1 MNQRRRVMT
10 MLGVAVVAAFA
21 LAFAI
26 GNGASARSLASGVGS
41 IDVTVALVGLGCSAL
56 AMGNRGLLNRAAH
69 RAVGLDAG
77 VGAMTHTAAVG
88 FAAQKMIK
96 SAGAVGLVVF
106 LRHGK
111 RRGHAPCA
119 VAAACL
125 LTASASFVAMGVL
138 LGAAL
143 VVLAVTGQLTGWWL
157 AAGVAFAVYVLI
169 LAPIAVLIV
178 RNRRA
183 AHWAWRGGQRIRRRL
198 PWCKNRDA
206 SDAQFPTALLDAV
219 ADARTRPRAMRDLL
233 LHAVVSKVLGALAL
247 AAAIM
252 AVGLPITAAGALVIY
267 ATALAASLLTIVPGG
282 IGTVEASTTA
292 MLIGAGATA
301 GAAALA
307 VALFRLFD
315 LWLPVLTGAAVA
327 RRDARRDRRCSE
339 TEVAGSYTIDL
350 ARLEH
355 WAAASAHL

>member
-1 MNQRRRVMT
+1 M
-10 MLGVAVVAAFA
+10 
-21 LAFAI
+21 
-26 GNGASARSLASGVGS
+26 
-41 IDVTVALVGLGCSAL
+41 VGLGFSAL

-96 SAGAVGLVVF
+96 SAGAVGLAVF

-143 VVLAVTGQLTGWWL
+143 LVLAVTGQLTGWWL
-157 AAGVAFAVYVLI
+157 AAGVAFAVYALV
-169 LAPIAVLIV
+169 LAPT
-178 RNRRA
+178 RRA
-183 AHWAWRGGQRIRRRL
+183 DRPQPAGRALGVAGRATPPPPD
-198 PWCKNRDA
+198 PWGTHRDR

-219 ADARTRPRAMRDLL
+219 ADARTRPRAMRKLM
-233 LHAVVSKVLGALAL
+233 LHAVLSKLLGALAL
-247 AAAIM
+247 AAAII

-292 MLIGAGATA
+292 LLIGAGATA
-301 GAAALA
+301 GSGGAGG
-307 VALFRLFD
+307 RLV
-315 LWLPVLTGAAVA
+315 PACSTSGCRCSRA
-327 RRDARRDRRCSE
+327 RRSHAATRVASVAAPRRSRRVLRRRSRPPRALG
-339 TEVAGSYTIDL
+339 VSRL
-350 ARLEH
+350 ARLTARLLTARRPAYWIEVANN
-355 WAAASAHL
+355 WS

>member
-1 MNQRRRVMT
+1 MNQRRRALT
-10 MLGVAVVAAFA
+10 MLGAAIVAAFA
-21 LAFAI
+21 IAFAI
-26 GNGASARSLASGVGS
+26 GNGGSMRSLASGAGS
-41 IDVTVALVGLGCSAL
+41 IDVSVALVGVACSVL
-56 AMGNRGLLNRAAH
+56 AIGNRGLLNRAAH

-96 SAGAVGLVVF
+96 SAGAVGLAVF

-125 LTASASFVAMGVL
+125 LTASASFVSMGVL

-143 VVLAVTGQLTGWWL
+143 LVLAVTGQLTGWWL
-157 AAGVAFAVYVLI
+157 AAGLAFAIYALVA
-169 LAPIAVLIV
+169 APIAVLIV
-178 RNRRA
+178 RDRRA
-183 AHWAWRGGQRIRRRL
+183 AHWAWRGSQRIRRRL
-198 PWCKNRDA
+198 PWCKNRGE
-206 SDAQFPTALLDAV
+206 DAQFPTALLDAV
-219 ADARTRPRAMRDLL
+219 ADARSRPGAVRDLL

-247 AAAIM
+247 AAAIA

-282 IGTVEASTTA
+282 LGTVEASTA
-292 MLIGAGATA
+292 ALLIGAGATA
-301 GAAALA
+301 GAAAVA

-327 RRDARRDRRCSE
+327 RRDARRNRHVDE
-339 TEVAGSYTIDL
+339 AEHAVLYAVDL

-355 WAAASAHL
+355 WATASSHV

>member
-1 MNQRRRVMT
+1 MNQRRRVVT
-10 MLGVAVVAAFA
+10 MLAIGVVGAFA
-21 LAFAI
+21 VAFAI
-26 GNGASARSLASGVGS
+26 ANGDSARSLVSGIGS
-41 IDVTVALVGLGCSAL
+41 IDVTVAMVGLACSAL
-56 AMGNRGLLNRAAH
+56 AIGNRGLLNRAAH

-88 FAAQKMIK
+88 FAAQKMVK

-143 VVLAVTGQLTGWWL
+143 LVLAVTGQLTGWWL
-157 AAGVAFAVYVLI
+157 AAGVAFAVYALV
-169 LAPIAVLIV
+169 LAPLAVLVV
-178 RNRRA
+178 RDRRA
-183 AHWAWRGGQRIRRRL
+183 AHWAWRGSQRIRRRL
-198 PWCKNRDA
+198 TWGKNRDA

-219 ADARTRPRAMRDLL
+219 ADARTRPGAMRDVL

-247 AAAIM
+247 VAAIT
-252 AVGLPITAAGALVIY
+252 AVGLPVTAAGALVIY
-267 ATALAASLLTIVPGG
+267 ATALAASLLTIIPGG

-292 MLIGAGATA
+292 LLIGAGATV
-301 GAAALA
+301 GAAGLA

-315 LWLPVLTGAAVA
+315 LWVPVLTGAAVA
-327 RRDARRDRRCSE
+327 RRDARRERRASE
-339 TEVAGSYTIDL
+339 AEPPMSYSVDL

-355 WAAASAHL
+355 WATASSHL

>member
-1 MNQRRRVMT
+1 MNQRRRVVT
-10 MLGVAVVAAFA
+10 MLGVVVVGACVIAFGA
-21 LAFAI
+21 
-26 GNGASARSLASGVGS
+26 GNGGSAASLVRGAGS
-41 IDVTVALVGLGCSAL
+41 IDITLALVGVGCSAL

-69 RAVGLDAG
+69 RAVGIDAG

-96 SAGAVGLVVF
+96 SAGAVGLAVF
-106 LRHGK
+106 VRHGK

-125 LTASASFVAMGVL
+125 LTASASFLAMGVL

-143 VVLAVTGQLTGWWL
+143 LALAVTGQLTGWWL
-157 AAGVAFAVYVLI
+157 AAGVAFATYALV
-169 LAPIAVLIV
+169 LAPIAVLIL
-178 RNRRA
+178 RNRTA
-183 AHWAWRGGQRIRRRL
+183 AEWAWRGGQRIRRLIPGGKRREA
-198 PWCKNRDA
+198 PDA
-206 SDAQFPTALLDAV
+206 EFPTALLDAV
-219 ADARTRPRAMRDLL
+219 ADARSRPHAMRDLL
-233 LHAVVSKVLGALAL
+233 FHAVLSKVLGAIAL
-247 AAAIM
+247 AAAVA
-252 AVGLPITAAGALVIY
+252 AVGLPVSAAGALVIY

-292 MLIGAGATA
+292 LLIGAGATA

-327 RRDARRDRRCSE
+327 RRDARRERRFVE
-339 TEVAGSYTIDL
+339 AEQPTSYAVDL

-355 WAAASAHL
+355 RASASTHL

>member
-21 LAFAI
+21 IACAI

-41 IDVTVALVGLGCSAL
+41 IDVTIALVGLGCSAL

-125 LTASASFVAMGVL
+125 LTASASFVALGVL

-157 AAGVAFAVYVLI
+157 AAGVAFAVYVLV
-169 LAPIAVLIV
+169 LAPLGVLIV
-178 RNRRA
+178 RNRRV

-198 PWCKNRDA
+198 PWVKNRDT

-252 AVGLPITAAGALVIY
+252 AVGLPITAASALVIY

-327 RRDARRDRRCSE
+327 RRDTRRERRTSE
-339 TEVAGSYTIDL
+339 AEIAVSYQVDL

>member
-1 MNQRRRVMT
+1 MNQRRRVLT

-21 LAFAI
+21 VVFAA
-26 GNGASARSLASGVGS
+26 GNGASAASLITGAGS
-41 IDVTVALVGLGCSAL
+41 INITLALFGVCCSAL

-69 RAVGLDAG
+69 RAVGIDAG

-143 VVLAVTGQLTGWWL
+143 LVLAVTGQLTGWWL
-157 AAGVAFAVYVLI
+157 AAGIAFALYVLV
-169 LAPIAVLIV
+169 LAPVAVLVV

-183 AHWAWRGGQRIRRRL
+183 AHWAWRGGQRMRRL
-198 PWCKNRDA
+198 IPWAKHRQA
-206 SDAQFPTALLDAV
+206 SEAQFPTALLDAV
-219 ADARTRPRAMRDLL
+219 ADARRRPNAMRELL
-233 LHAVVSKVLGALAL
+233 FHAVVSKVLGALAL
-247 AAAIM
+247 TAAIA
-252 AVGLPITAAGALVIY
+252 AVGLPISAAGALIIY

-282 IGTVEASTTA
+282 IGTVEASTA
-292 MLIGAGATA
+292 ALLIGAGATA

-327 RRDARRDRRCSE
+327 RRDARRERR
-339 TEVAGSYTIDL
+339 VAQAEQHTSYAVDL
-350 ARLEH
+350 ARIEH
-355 WAAASAHL
+355 WASAGTHV

>member
-1 MNQRRRVMT
+1 MNQRRRVVT

-21 LAFAI
+21 AAFAA
-26 GNGASARSLASGVGS
+26 GNGASAASLIRGAGS
-41 IDVTVALVGLGCSAL
+41 INITLALFGVCCSAL

-69 RAVGLDAG
+69 RAVGIDAG

-96 SAGAVGLVVF
+96 SAGAVGLAVF

-143 VVLAVTGQLTGWWL
+143 LVLAVTGQLTGWWL
-157 AAGVAFAVYVLI
+157 AAGIAFALYVLV
-169 LAPIAVLIV
+169 LAPVAVLVV

-183 AHWAWRGGQRIRRRL
+183 AHWAWRGGQRMRRMI
-198 PWCKNRDA
+198 PWGKHREA
-206 SDAQFPTALLDAV
+206 SEAQFPTALLDAV
-219 ADARTRPRAMRDLL
+219 ADARRRPHAMRELL
-233 LHAVVSKVLGALAL
+233 FHAVVSKVLGALAL
-247 AAAIM
+247 TAAIA
-252 AVGLPITAAGALVIY
+252 AVGLPITAAGALIIY

-292 MLIGAGATA
+292 LLIGAGATA

-327 RRDARRDRRCSE
+327 RRDARRERR
-339 TEVAGSYTIDL
+339 VAQAEQHTSYAVDL

-355 WAAASAHL
+355 WASAGSHV

>member
-1 MNQRRRVMT
+1 MNQWRRAVT
-10 MLGVAVVAAFA
+10 MLAVAVVGAFA
-21 LAFAI
+21 VAFAI
-26 GNGASARSLASGVGS
+26 TNGNSARSLVSGAGS
-41 IDVTVALVGLGCSAL
+41 INVTVAMVGLACSAL
-56 AMGNRGLLNRAAH
+56 AIGNRGLLNRAAH

-88 FAAQKMIK
+88 FAAQKMVK

-143 VVLAVTGQLTGWWL
+143 LVLAITGQLTGWWL
-157 AAGVAFAVYVLI
+157 AAGVAFAIYALV
-169 LAPIAVLIV
+169 LAPLAVLIV
-178 RNRRA
+178 RDRRA

-198 PWCKNRDA
+198 PWCKNRLA

-219 ADARTRPRAMRDLL
+219 ADARTRPGAMRDVL

-247 AAAIM
+247 VAAIA

-292 MLIGAGATA
+292 LLIGAGATA

-315 LWLPVLTGAAVA
+315 LWVPVLTGAAVA
-327 RRDARRDRRCSE
+327 RRDARRERRSSE
-339 TEVAGSYTIDL
+339 AEPAMSYTVDL

-355 WAAASAHL
+355 WATASSHL

>member
-1 MNQRRRVMT
+1 MNQWRRVVT
-10 MLGVAVVAAFA
+10 MLGVAVVGVFAVAFV
-21 LAFAI
+21 I
-26 GNGASARSLASGVGS
+26 GNGDSARSLLDGAGS
-41 IDVTVALVGLGCSAL
+41 INLTLAMVGLACSAL
-56 AMGNRGLLNRAAH
+56 AIGNRGLLNRAAH

-96 SAGAVGLVVF
+96 SAGAVGLAVF

-143 VVLAVTGQLTGWWL
+143 LALAVTGELTGWWL
-157 AAGVAFAVYVLI
+157 AAGAAFAVYALV
-169 LAPIAVLIV
+169 LAPLAVLIV
-178 RNRRA
+178 RDRRA

-219 ADARTRPRAMRDLL
+219 ADARTRPGAMRDVL
-233 LHAVVSKVLGALAL
+233 LHAVASKVLGALAL
-247 AAAIM
+247 VAAIA

-267 ATALAASLLTIVPGG
+267 ATALAASLLTIIPGG

-292 MLIGAGATA
+292 LLIGAGATA

-327 RRDARRDRRCSE
+327 RRDARRERRLSE
-339 TEVAGSYTIDL
+339 TEAPQSYSIDL

-355 WAAASAHL
+355 WATASSHL

>member
-1 MNQRRRVMT
+1 MNQSRRAMT
-10 MLGVAVVAAFA
+10 MLVVAGVGAFAVV
-21 LAFAI
+21 FAI
-26 GNGASARSLASGVGS
+26 ANGESARNLVSGVGS
-41 IDVTVALVGLGCSAL
+41 INVTVAIVGLACSAL
-56 AMGNRGLLNRAAH
+56 AIGNRGLLNRAAH

-88 FAAQKMIK
+88 FAAQKMVK

-143 VVLAVTGQLTGWWL
+143 LVLAVTGQLTGWWL
-157 AAGVAFAVYVLI
+157 AAGVAFAIYALV
-169 LAPIAVLIV
+169 LAPLAVLIV
-178 RNRRA
+178 RDRRA

-206 SDAQFPTALLDAV
+206 TDAQFPTALLDAV
-219 ADARTRPRAMRDLL
+219 ADARTRPGAMRDVL

-247 AAAIM
+247 VAAIA
-252 AVGLPITAAGALVIY
+252 AVGLPVTAAGALVIY
-267 ATALAASLLTIVPGG
+267 ATALAASLLTIIPGG

-292 MLIGAGATA
+292 LLIGAGATA

-315 LWLPVLTGAAVA
+315 LWVPVLTGAAVA
-327 RRDARRDRRCSE
+327 RRDARRERRSSE
-339 TEVAGSYTIDL
+339 ADPPTSYSVDL
-350 ARLEH
+350 VRLEH
-355 WAAASAHL
+355 WATASSHL

>member
-10 MLGVAVVAAFA
+10 MLGVAVIAAFA
-21 LAFAI
+21 IAFAI

-157 AAGVAFAVYVLI
+157 AAGVAFAVYALVLG
-169 LAPIAVLIV
+169 PVAVLIV

-183 AHWAWRGGQRIRRRL
+183 AHWAWRGSQRIRRRL

-252 AVGLPITAAGALVIY
+252 AVGLPITAASALVIY

-327 RRDARRDRRCSE
+327 RRDTRRERRTTDAE
-339 TEVAGSYTIDL
+339 AAVSYTVDL

-355 WAAASAHL
+355 WAAASTHL

>member
-1 MNQRRRVMT
+1 MSQRRRLMT
-10 MLGVAVVAAFA
+10 MLGVAVVGAFA
-21 LAFAI
+21 VAFAM
-26 GNGASARSLASGVGS
+26 GNGDSLRSVVDGAGS
-41 IDVTVALVGLGCSAL
+41 INITIAMIGVACSAL
-56 AMGNRGLLNRAAH
+56 AMTNRGLLNRAAH
-69 RAVGLDAG
+69 RAVGIDAG

-96 SAGAVGLVVF
+96 SAGAVGLAVF
-106 LRHGK
+106 VRHGK

-143 VVLAVTGQLTGWWL
+143 LVLALTGQLTGWWL
-157 AAGVAFAVYVLI
+157 AAGVAFAVYVLVI
-169 LAPIAVLIV
+169 TPIAVLIV
-178 RNRRA
+178 RDRRA
-183 AHWAWRGGQRIRRRL
+183 AHWVWRGGQRIRRRI
-198 PWCKNRDA
+198 PWLRHRGDP
-206 SDAQFPTALLDAV
+206 DGHFPTALLDAV
-219 ADARTRPRAMRDLL
+219 ADARTRPGPMRELF

-247 AAAIM
+247 TAAIA
-252 AVGLPITAAGALVIY
+252 AVGLPITAEGSLIIY

-282 IGTVEASTTA
+282 LGTVEASTTA
-292 MLIGAGATA
+292 LLIGAGATA

-327 RRDARRDRRCSE
+327 RRDARRERRTCDIEPPASVTME
-339 TEVAGSYTIDL
+339 L

-355 WAAASAHL
+355 WAGSTAHL

>member
-1 MNQRRRVMT
+1 
-10 MLGVAVVAAFA
+10 
-21 LAFAI
+21 
-26 GNGASARSLASGVGS
+26 
-41 IDVTVALVGLGCSAL
+41 
-56 AMGNRGLLNRAAH
+56 LNRAAH

-88 FAAQKMIK
+88 FAAQKMVK
-96 SAGAVGLVVF
+96 SAGTVGLLVF

-138 LGAAL
+138 VGTALLVMAA
-143 VVLAVTGQLTGWWL
+143 TGQLTGWWL
-157 AAGVAFAVYVLI
+157 AAGVAFVIYALVA
-169 LAPIAVLIV
+169 APLFVLIV
-178 RNRRA
+178 RDRRA
-183 AHWAWRGGQRIRRRL
+183 AHMAWRGGQWIRRRL
-198 PWCKNRDA
+198 PWRKHRGA
-206 SDAQFPTALLDAV
+206 SDAEFPTALLDAV
-219 ADARTRPRAMRDLL
+219 AEARTRPRAMRDLL

-292 MLIGAGATA
+292 LLIGAGATA

-327 RRDARRDRRCSE
+327 RRDSRRERRSSQAE
-339 TEVAGSYTIDL
+339 IATSYAVDL

-355 WAAASAHL
+355 WATASAHL

>member
-1 MNQRRRVMT
+1 MNQRRRVLT

-21 LAFAI
+21 VVFAA
-26 GNGASARSLASGVGS
+26 GNGASAASLITGAGS
-41 IDVTVALVGLGCSAL
+41 INITLALFGVCCSAL

-69 RAVGLDAG
+69 RAVGIDAG

-143 VVLAVTGQLTGWWL
+143 LVLAVTGQLTGWWL
-157 AAGVAFAVYVLI
+157 AAGIAFALYVLV
-169 LAPIAVLIV
+169 LAPVAVLVV

-183 AHWAWRGGQRIRRRL
+183 AHWAWRGGQRMRRL
-198 PWCKNRDA
+198 IPWGKHRQA
-206 SDAQFPTALLDAV
+206 SEAQFPTALLDAV
-219 ADARTRPRAMRDLL
+219 ADARRRPNAMRELL
-233 LHAVVSKVLGALAL
+233 FHAVVSKVLGALAL
-247 AAAIM
+247 TAAIA
-252 AVGLPITAAGALVIY
+252 AVGLPISAAGALIIY

-282 IGTVEASTTA
+282 IGTVEASTA
-292 MLIGAGATA
+292 ALLIGAGATA

-327 RRDARRDRRCSE
+327 RRDARRERR
-339 TEVAGSYTIDL
+339 VAQAEQHTSYAVDL
-350 ARLEH
+350 ARIEH
-355 WAAASAHL
+355 WASSGTHV

>member
-1 MNQRRRVMT
+1 MT
-10 MLGVAVVAAFA
+10 MLGVAAVAAFA
-21 LAFAI
+21 VAFAI
-26 GNGASARSLASGVGS
+26 GNGDSVRSLLRGTGS
-41 IDVTVALVGLGCSAL
+41 IDVTVAMVGVACSAL

-125 LTASASFVAMGVL
+125 LTASASFIAMGVL

-143 VVLAVTGQLTGWWL
+143 LVLAITGQLTGWWL
-157 AAGVAFAVYVLI
+157 AAGVAFAIYALV

-178 RNRRA
+178 RDRRV
-183 AHWAWRGGQRIRRRL
+183 AHWAWRVGQRIRRRL
-198 PWCKNRDA
+198 PWCKNRVA
-206 SDAQFPTALLDAV
+206 PDAQFPTALLDAV
-219 ADARTRPRAMRDLL
+219 ADARTRPGAMRDLMI
-233 LHAVVSKVLGALAL
+233 HAVASKVLGALAL
-247 AAAIM
+247 AAAIT
-252 AVGLPITAAGALVIY
+252 AVGLPVTAAGALVIY

-292 MLIGAGATA
+292 LLIGAGATA

-327 RRDARRDRRCSE
+327 RRDARRDRRASE
-339 TEVAGSYTIDL
+339 AESPVAYAVDL
-350 ARLEH
+350 ARIEH
-355 WAAASAHL
+355 WASAGSHV

>member
-1 MNQRRRVMT
+1 MY
-10 MLGVAVVAAFA
+10 
-21 LAFAI
+21 
-26 GNGASARSLASGVGS
+26 
-41 IDVTVALVGLGCSAL
+41 
-56 AMGNRGLLNRAAH
+56 
-69 RAVGLDAG
+69 
-77 VGAMTHTAAVG
+77 
-88 FAAQKMIK
+88 
-96 SAGAVGLVVF
+96 
-106 LRHGK
+106 
-111 RRGHAPCA
+111 
-119 VAAACL
+119 
-125 LTASASFVAMGVL
+125 VL
-138 LGAAL
+138 
-143 VVLAVTGQLTGWWL
+143 VLAPLG
-157 AAGVAFAVYVLI
+157 
-169 LAPIAVLIV
+169 VLIV

-252 AVGLPITAAGALVIY
+252 AVGLPITAASALVIY

-327 RRDARRDRRCSE
+327 RRDAAPRAALVRGRDRCVLHGRSRPPRALGGGE
-339 TEVAGSYTIDL
+339 RTPLSHRE
-350 ARLEH
+350 
-355 WAAASAHL
+355 ASALLN

>member
-1 MNQRRRVMT
+1 MNQRRRVVT
-10 MLGVAVVAAFA
+10 MLGVVVVGAFA
-21 LAFAI
+21 VTFAI
-26 GNGASARSLASGVGS
+26 GNRGSAGSLLRGVGS
-41 IDVTVALVGLGCSAL
+41 IDLSVAIVGVVCSAL
-56 AMGNRGLLNRAAH
+56 AIGNRGLLNRAAH

-96 SAGAVGLVVF
+96 SAGAVGLAVF
-106 LRHGK
+106 VRHGK

-138 LGAAL
+138 LAAAL
-143 VVLAVTGQLTGWWL
+143 LALAVTGQLTGWWL
-157 AAGVAFAVYVLI
+157 AAGVAFAAYALV
-169 LAPIAVLIV
+169 LAPLAVLV
-178 RNRRA
+178 LRNPRA

-219 ADARTRPRAMRDLL
+219 ADARTRPGAMRDVL

-247 AAAIM
+247 VAAIT
-252 AVGLPITAAGALVIY
+252 AVGLPITAASALVIY

-292 MLIGAGATA
+292 LLIGAGATA

-327 RRDARRDRRCSE
+327 RRDARRDRRSAHAE
-339 TEVAGSYTIDL
+339 SQLSYTVDL

-355 WAAASAHL
+355 WAGASTHL

>member
-1 MNQRRRVMT
+1 MNERRRVVT
-10 MLGVAVVAAFA
+10 MLGATAVAVFAVAFVVT
-21 LAFAI
+21 
-26 GNGASARSLASGVGS
+26 NGGSAASLVRGAGS
-41 IDVTVALVGLGCSAL
+41 IDLTLALVGLCCSAL

-69 RAVGLDAG
+69 RAVGIDAG

-96 SAGAVGLVVF
+96 SAGAVGLAVF
-106 LRHGK
+106 VRHGK

-157 AAGVAFAVYVLI
+157 AAGIAFAVYALV
-169 LAPIAVLIV
+169 LAPAAILVV
-178 RNRRA
+178 RDRRA
-183 AHWAWRGGQRIRRRL
+183 AHWAWRGGQRARRL
-198 PWCKNRDA
+198 IPWGTHRERP
-206 SDAQFPTALLDAV
+206 DAQFPTALLDAV
-219 ADARTRPRAMRDLL
+219 ADARTRPQAMRKLM
-233 LHAVVSKVLGALAL
+233 LHAVLSKLLGALAL
-247 AAAIM
+247 AAAIA
-252 AVGLPITAAGALVIY
+252 AVGLPISAAGALIIY

-292 MLIGAGATA
+292 LLIGAGATA

-327 RRDARRDRRCSE
+327 RRDARRERR
-339 TEVAGSYTIDL
+339 VADVDMPSTYAVDL
-350 ARLEH
+350 VRLEH
-355 WAAASAHL
+355 WASAGTHL

>member
-10 MLGVAVVAAFA
+10 MLVAAVVGVFAVAFVVANGGSAAS
-21 LAFAI
+21 LLR
-26 GNGASARSLASGVGS
+26 GAGS
-41 IDVTVALVGLGCSAL
+41 INLTLAMVGLCCSAL

-69 RAVGLDAG
+69 RAVGIDAG

-96 SAGAVGLVVF
+96 SAGAVGLAVF

-125 LTASASFVAMGVL
+125 LTASASFIAMGVL

-143 VVLAVTGQLTGWWL
+143 LVLALTGQLTGWWL
-157 AAGVAFAVYVLI
+157 FAGVAFAVYALV
-169 LAPIAVLIV
+169 LAPTAVLIV
-178 RNRRA
+178 RNRQA
-183 AHWAWRGGQRIRRRL
+183 AHWAWRGGQRLRRL
-198 PWCKNRDA
+198 IPWGTHRDR

-219 ADARTRPRAMRDLL
+219 AEARTRPRALRKLM
-233 LHAVVSKVLGALAL
+233 LHAVLSKLLGALAL
-247 AAAIM
+247 AAAIA
-252 AVGLPITAAGALVIY
+252 AVGLPISAAGALIIY

-292 MLIGAGATA
+292 LLIGAGATA

-327 RRDARRDRRCSE
+327 RRDARRELRA
-339 TEVAGSYTIDL
+339 AGSEPAMLYAVDL

-355 WAAASAHL
+355 WASAGSHV